1 MENPM
6 NQRLP
11 ANPNLRIYTTPEY
24 RGMPIQANTSQPCL
38 EEYLNKAY
46 RTLERTKKE
55 YKRIFAAR
63 IDLRYPAEGARG
75 RQNDNHVMERFKKAL
90 DARIQARSARRD
102 SLGKTVHPC
111 RVRMIW
117 AREQSGSKTP
127 HYHLVLLFNRDAYFR
142 LGSYAP
148 EADNLL
154 TLIRQAWASALSLPE
169 GESLGLVHV
178 PENAEYNLSAREDYR
193 GECDLFYRI
202 SYLCKARS
210 KTFGNRHHC
219 FGASTR

>member
-1 MENPM
+1 MRICVPERQTALEALIMENPM

-75 RQNDNHVMERFKKAL
+75 RQNA
-90 DARIQARSARRD
+90 
-102 SLGKTVHPC
+102 TVHFEAG
-111 RVRMIW
+111 
-117 AREQSGSKTP
+117 ARAGFLERHRGKRTP
-127 HYHLVLLFNRDAYFR
+127 PIRTAP
-142 LGSYAP
+142 SYRRPAP
-148 EADNLL
+148 
-154 TLIRQAWASALSLPE
+154 
-169 GESLGLVHV
+169 
-178 PENAEYNLSAREDYR
+178 
-193 GECDLFYRI
+193 
-202 SYLCKARS
+202 
-210 KTFGNRHHC
+210 
-219 FGASTR
+219 